1 MLTNK
6 ETVTLGDIFSFMDE
20 LLLLLESLHNRLQES
35 EENERKLMMTNLDLM
50 SENMELT
57 EYNDSLT
64 KLIKECIDGTKLIQ

>member
-57 EYNDSLT
+57 EYNDRLT
-64 KLIKECIDGTKLIQ
+64 KLIEECTGGTKLIQ